1 MSYLF
6 KIFIS
11 TALIVAISE
20 VSKRSPVLGGLL
32 ASLPVVSYLGIIF
45 LYADTKDIS
54 KVSELSISIFWL
66 VLPTLIFFIALPYLL
81 KRFSFLASI
90 SSATILMICLYTIM
104 VSLLKKFGFTI

>member
-1 MSYLF
+1 MSHFL

-11 TALIVAISE
+11 AALIFAISE

-32 ASLPVVSYLGIIF
+32 ASLPIVSYLGIIF
-45 LYADTKDIS
+45 LYVETRDIA
-54 KVSELSISIFWL
+54 KVSELSLSIFWL

-90 SSATILMICLYTIM
+90 ASATILMLAFYSVM
-104 VSLLKKFGFTI
+104 VSLLKKFGFTV